1 MSRKP
6 QISVIGT
13 YRIEV
18 TKELVNAQFLNLYP
32 YEMDEKQRKIA
43 RKRTQDQ
50 LKSVALIETLIKFPD
65 DRFSVSHFTQK
76 NDALPKAS
84 WQAAYLEKFM
94 DADGLQ
100 LLECEAFEVPKRDI
114 FRCVIYMHSYQP
126 AQPLITSYGERFC
139 PAIEDIP
146 DRLKALIPFET
157 TD

>member
-1 MSRKP
+1 MTRKS
-6 QISVIGT
+6 QISVVGT
-13 YRIEV
+13 YRLEI

-32 YEMDEKQRKIA
+32 YELDEKHRRIA

-100 LLECEAFEVPKRDI
+100 VLECEPFEIPKRDI
-114 FRCVIYMHSYQP
+114 FRCVFYLNFYQP

-146 DRLKALIPFET
+146 DRLKNLVPFEPN
-157 TD
+157 D